1 MNERIRELW
10 QQSNVLVLLQEDASI
25 DANLQLFAELILRDA
40 AQYIEN
46 PIAVSKLM
54 SKYGVRN

>member
-1 MNERIRELW
+1 MSERIRELAE
-10 QQSNVLVLLQEDASI
+10 QVKVYMDGSDDLEVFTEK
-25 DANLQLFAELILRDA
+25 FAELILRDA